1 MIAKPRIGLLSKKR
15 GNFALQEKFVGAANV
30 ADTTGDE
37 VEHHRRALT
46 DAGYEVCLVSWGVD
60 FARQVQDAQVD
71 LFFNVSSLVE
81 AAILEELELPF
92 VGSDTHGIVIATHK
106 SLAKRLWQLSGLP
119 TSPFRVARTPE
130 DCAAFRTNPPFDYP
144 LFIKPEGGRGSSGID
159 ETSVVADYDQ
169 LVRGVTRR
177 LETIGQPV
185 LIERHLRGREV
196 TLGVVGNGATARVLP
211 PLEVAYRQGDVTLT
225 FEKKER
231 DDDQFFCPAPLD
243 KEQTETMR
251 RLALQAYA
259 VLGLYDYARIDT
271 MVTPEGPMLL
281 EANSFAGLTCTP
293 PEKPHS
299 YIGFMARAEGKDG
312 TSLLDEIV
320 EAAIQRLNQGR

>member
-1 MIAKPRIGLLSKKR
+1 MKAKPRIGLLSKKR
-15 GNFALQEKFVGAANV
+15 GNFALQERFVGAENV

-37 VEHHRRALT
+37 VEHHCRALT
-46 DAGYEVCLVSWGVD
+46 TAGYEVHRVPWGPD
-60 FARQVQDAQVD
+60 FSRDVRDAPVD
-71 LFFNVSSLVE
+71 LFFNLSSLVE
-81 AAILEELELPF
+81 AAILEELELPY
-92 VGSDTHGIVIATHK
+92 VGSDTQGITIAAHK
-106 SLAKRLWQLSGLP
+106 SLAKRLWQLAGLP
-119 TSPFRVARTPE
+119 TSPFRVVQTPQE
-130 DCAAFRTNPPFDYP
+130 CDVFRTDPPFDYA

-196 TLGVVGNGATARVLP
+196 TLGVVGNGVAARVLP
-211 PLEVAYRQGDVTLT
+211 PLEIVYRQGDVTLS
-225 FEKKER
+225 FDKKER
-231 DDDQFFCPAPLD
+231 DDDQFFCPAPLARED
-243 KEQTETMR
+243 MEAMK

-259 VLGLYDYARIDT
+259 VLGLHDFARIDT
-271 MVTPEGPMLL
+271 VLTAEGPMLL

-299 YIGFMARAEGKDG
+299 YMGFMARAEGKDG
-312 TSLLDEIV
+312 SALLDEIV
-320 EAAIQRLNQGR
+320 QAAIRRLNRK